1 MTLTAAA
8 YGRRTRDKKGKK
20 NCRIVIGLYK
30 GTHVC
35 TNPLLIRTRMCN
47 VVLRY
52 VHTAQYQFCRVSVLN
67 MNHKL
72 IAELSRLIVDLV
84 FKLKICK

>member
-1 MTLTAAA
+1 MTFLSLCKLHAATEA
-8 YGRRTRDKKGKK
+8 AHGRRTRDKKGKK

-52 VHTAQYQFCRVSVLN
+52 VHTAQYQFCRVSVPKN
-67 MNHKL
+67 ESQIN
-72 IAELSRLIVDLV
+72 
-84 FKLKICK
+84 C